1 MKNTLLGYSQE
12 KMIIYDLDLGDC
24 AILRLI
30 HDIYLNRTAKEKY
43 MEFDKEKYI
52 WLTYGYI
59 FEQLQVIGSEKTVIR
74 KINSMIEKRFL
85 KKKIMHRKGENRGKY
100 MFLALGELYKDL
112 EFKYTDCTKTEN
124 FSYENSEEYAEF
136 LKSLEGV
143 I

>member
-12 KMIIYDLDLGDC
+12 KMIIYGLDLGDC

-43 MEFDKEKYI
+43 IEFDKEKYI

-74 KINSMIEKRFL
+74 KINSMIEKGFL
-85 KKKIMHRKGENRGKY
+85 KKKIIHRKGENRGKY
-100 MFLALGELYKDL
+100 MFLAFGELYKDL

-124 FSYENSEEYAEF
+124 FSYENSEEHAEF
-136 LKSLEGV
+136 MKSLEGV